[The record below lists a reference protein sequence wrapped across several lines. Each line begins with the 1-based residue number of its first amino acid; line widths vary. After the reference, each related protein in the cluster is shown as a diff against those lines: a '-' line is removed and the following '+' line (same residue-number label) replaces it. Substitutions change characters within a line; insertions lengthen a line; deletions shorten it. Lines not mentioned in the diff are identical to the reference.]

1 MSETAL
7 SGWPEASV
15 VALATL
21 PTLTSDAR
29 SRLEEE
35 FAGRLEEIFSANEAQ
50 LLKIKG
56 IGPITAHA
64 LRRIDLELFEQ
75 RMLQW
80 QSLGIRLLH
89 PGHEAYPNVLR
100 KLFSQAPL
108 LFVRGDWKPLKQ
120 KVIVGVV
127 GTRSPTAQARYR
139 TEGIVERLVELGA
152 TLVSGL
158 ALGIDAAAHWAAM
171 RVPDSYQLAILGSGV
186 LQVYPGENQPLAEAL
201 LLGAGTLVSEW
212 APDAAPSRSQLVS
225 RNRTLAALCGALI
238 VVETGDQGGA
248 MHAARFAH
256 DFGRPVF
263 VADLE
268 ATGNQQLLR
277 ENYRALPNNL
287 MDVLIAAGH
296 VKDAELYLK
305 REVLI
310 N

>member
-15 VALATL
+15 VALATM

-29 SRLEEE
+29 NQLEEE
-35 FAGRLEEIFSANEAQ
+35 FAGRLEKIFSTSEAQ
-50 LLKIKG
+50 LMKIKG
-56 IGPITAHA
+56 IGPVTAHA

-80 QSLGIRLLH
+80 QSWGIRLLH
-89 PGHEAYPNVLR
+89 PGHKAYPSVLR
-100 KLFSQAPL
+100 NLFIQAPL
-108 LFVRGDWKPLKQ
+108 LFVRGEWKPLKQ
-120 KVIVGVV
+120 KVVVGVV
-127 GTRSPTAQARYR
+127 GTRSPTMQAQHR
-139 TEGIVERLVELGA
+139 TEAIVERLVELGA

-186 LQVYPGENQPLAEAL
+186 LQVYPKENQPLAEAL
-201 LLGAGTLVSEW
+201 LLGAGSLVSEW
-212 APDAAPSRSQLVS
+212 APDTAPSRSQLVS

-238 VVETGDQGGA
+238 VMETGDQGGA

-256 DFGRPVF
+256 EFGRPVF
-263 VADLE
+263 VDDLE
-268 ATGNQQLLR
+268 SSGNQQLLK
-277 ENYRALPNNL
+277 EDYQILPSNL

-310 N
+310 S